1 MKKIIC
7 CIFLFCIFPVLA
19 CAKQLDYVNEN
30 YDTSH
35 IKNVLVICQTSE
47 NQGTANDS
55 QIKFKIYN
63 MLRDS
68 FIKKNNDIKFTVY
81 TDLEKQIDKGNNIL
95 DSNLHRA
102 NEFSQGSILPNYPDK
117 FDAVL
122 VVDIIKYSEETHHVP
137 EKTYHRTEHMTPGKN
152 GIDIYGD
159 GRGYSVDLP
168 DGVIPAEDI
177 RLSTVMMD
185 FKLIDN
191 TGKIIFMR
199 KDDRTRHSGNLGGKG
214 HAIDVADRMIKS
226 CVGKILHILG

>member
-7 CIFLFCIFPVLA
+7 CIFLFCIFPVVV
-19 CAKQLDYVNEN
+19 CAKQLDYVNED

-47 NQGTANDS
+47 NKGIADNP
-55 QIKFKIYN
+55 QIESKIYD
-63 MLRDS
+63 MLKVN
-68 FIKKNNDIKFTVY
+68 FAKKSNDIKFTMY
-81 TDLEKQIDKGNNIL
+81 TDLEKQLGKGNNIF
-95 DSNLHRA
+95 DSNLHRV
-102 NEFSQGSILPNYPDK
+102 NEFSQGSILPDYLDK
-117 FDAVL
+117 FDAIL
-122 VVDIIKYSEETHHVP
+122 VIDIIKYSEETQHVP

-191 TGKIIFMR
+191 TGEIIFMR

-214 HAIDVADRMIKS
+214 YAIDVADRMIKS